1 MSNTIDDLRMAFEL
15 FGVCTTCH
23 RTELLDLDML
33 HERFGP
39 DCPIAKVRDHVR
51 CNQCGTFTRDI
62 RIVYVG
68 RCGVAR
74 GFHYRT

>member
-1 MSNTIDDLRMAFEL
+1 MPNTIDDLRMVFEL
-15 FGVCTTCH
+15 FGVCTACH

-33 HERFGP
+33 HERFGR
-39 DCPIAKVRDHVR
+39 DCPIAKVRDRVR
-51 CNQCGTFTRDI
+51 CIQCGVFTSDI

>member
-1 MSNTIDDLRMAFEL
+1 MPNTIDDLHNAFEL
-15 FGVCTTCH
+15 FGVCTVCH

-33 HERFGP
+33 QDRFGP
-39 DCPIAKVRDHVR
+39 DYPITKIRNRVKCD
-51 CNQCGTFTRDI
+51 QCGRRTRDI

>member
-1 MSNTIDDLRMAFEL
+1 
-15 FGVCTTCH
+15 
-23 RTELLDLDML
+23 
-33 HERFGP
+33 
-39 DCPIAKVRDHVR
+39 VR